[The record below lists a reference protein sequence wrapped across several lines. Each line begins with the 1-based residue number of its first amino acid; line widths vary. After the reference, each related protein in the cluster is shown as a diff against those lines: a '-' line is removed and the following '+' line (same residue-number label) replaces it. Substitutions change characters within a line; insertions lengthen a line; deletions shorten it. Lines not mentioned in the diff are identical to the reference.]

1 MTYIEMLFSL
11 RTADILMLNEEF
23 SVNLVL
29 LLQQFSK
36 LANWQLE
43 DSQEE
48 LTERL

>member
-29 LLQQFSK
+29 LLQQLGK
-36 LANWQLE
+36 LE

-48 LTERL
+48 LTRGIERL